1 MVWAFHML
9 PAQGTASAQS
19 VAGGG
24 VKGYV
29 NGSMLFVGRQS
40 WVQQQVS
47 SQGSSSLQH
56 PPDSNVSAG
65 ACVLSP
71 DPGCSAVWVGGKV
84 RRQLFCLVS
93 LSWLSSNATHL
104 RLLSQHS
111 IIWKCIAAW
120 RRGTPDRTCCPS
132 LFVTVWTVF
141 CCVACIALD
150 PNVWYDIL

>member
-93 LSWLSSNATHL
+93 LLVVFKRHSSE
-104 RLLSQHS
+104 
-111 IIWKCIAAW
+111 IAV
-120 RRGTPDRTCCPS
+120 TTFDNLEVHCC
-132 LFVTVWTVF
+132 L
-141 CCVACIALD
+141 A
-150 PNVWYDIL
+150 